1 MADGHSGEHDRQ
13 VSFDRLPHVVIDRP
27 GLQVVFGHAEALLDV
42 PQLVVGICLA
52 LGASFNIPILAA
64 VGSVVFDNLPIL
76 FAVGIAVGLTGEGTV
91 AFSTMPDATWHPEA
105 RLSHIVTV
113 DDTDLHPRA
122 RNVRWRI
129 ATDVDSPLCG
139 PRGAAAL
146 FGPQKGA
153 TPTQV
158 PALDHGLAHLAAV
171 LQHASNGADVAG
183 LAGAGAEEACPLCS
197 TPSLHS
203 RRLSRAN
210 WRRLSRS
217 TNIAGQSHSWSCA
230 PHSTTCPIVAIAGGA
245 TAQCN
250 RVRAAGITAAFS
262 IARGPAQLS
271 ELVKGSIGLIEDAA
285 SNVAGLFARLGG
297 ATRTAQVSRADH
309 LK

>member
-1 MADGHSGEHDRQ
+1 MA
-13 VSFDRLPHVVIDRP
+13 P
-27 GLQVVFGHAEALLDV
+27 G
-42 PQLVVGICLA
+42 
-52 LGASFNIPILAA
+52 
-64 VGSVVFDNLPIL
+64 
-76 FAVGIAVGLTGEGTV
+76 GEG
-91 AFSTMPDATWHPEA
+91 
-105 RLSHIVTV
+105 LSHIVTV

-122 RNVRWRI
+122 RNVQWRI

-183 LAGAGAEEACPLCS
+183 LAGAGAAGGLPVVLHAMLNAHLTPGIDSVAEAMNLKSLLADASLVLTGEGCLDRQTLQGKVIHGVARL
-197 TPSLHS
+197 TP
-203 RRLSRAN
+203 
-210 WRRLSRS
+210 
-217 TNIAGQSHSWSCA
+217 
-230 PHSTTCPIVAIAGGA
+230 PTCPIVAIAGGVQLNA
-245 TAQCN
+245 TE
-250 RVRAAGITAAFS
+250 VRAAGITAAFS

-285 SNVAGLFARLGG
+285 INVAGLFARLGG
-297 ATRTAQVSRADH
+297 ATPTAQVSRADH